1 MNKLFSKIAIACAGL
16 AISGIA
22 VAAFGVNRE
31 ATPVQAT
38 ISTSNGVTTVED
50 EVYDFNSLQAISD
63 YGWSSNVTEEGD
75 DCIHFS
81 CNGYRR
87 HLQFDNLIPDGCR
100 LISDSVVVSVSGACR
115 EKESYSFHVNLQL
128 LNADGNAVART
139 TCITGPGKNDPPTE
153 YIVNYAHLTPNA
165 SEKDAVKKLY
175 IYISDLN
182 PEANPEEICRLRY
195 VKLSYA
201 YEEIYTQTE
210 GLGEGGRFYLVNHD
224 SSYGMSNAAVS
235 DANPVGIDLSSAN
248 NALLPFDLT
257 LVGHNTYEISTT
269 VDETK
274 YLLINDSDAV
284 SGSDDSVRISTAPSP
299 SVTLSSTNWKI
310 SKVTG
315 GYTLAQNTTGDTWR
329 YLSFD
334 SDDACDFKGYTSV
347 KTMGE
352 VVDEVI
358 SKQDSHIQLVPE
370 GEYARQ
376 IVDAINSEEEGHT
389 LCNGGSIAPSTAL
402 WNDIAGITNIENEL
416 SILRDTTAAERD
428 VDGLTPSGS
437 DQEKAM
443 ARYDYIVGKY
453 GKSTYSDF
461 LGRDPSEPLFAK
473 GVFESVHQS
482 SSNALVIAVVMVAG
496 LVSGGLMLTLH
507 KRQKAHE

>member
-22 VAAFGVNRE
+22 VAAFGVDRE
-31 ATPVQAT
+31 VTPVQAT

-63 YGWSSNVTEEGD
+63 YGWSSNVTEEEKGE
-75 DCIHFS
+75 CIHFS
-81 CNGYRR
+81 CNGGRR
-87 HLQFDNLIPDGCR
+87 YLQFDNLIPDGCR

-115 EKESYSFHVNLQL
+115 KNESYSFHVNFQL
-128 LNADGNAVART
+128 LDADEREVAWT
-139 TCITGPGKNDPPTE
+139 TCITGPGYNNPLTE

-165 SEKDAVKKLY
+165 SQKDAVKKLY
-175 IYISDLN
+175 INVSDLY
-182 PEANPEEICRLRY
+182 PDQICRLKY

-210 GLGEGGRFYLVNHD
+210 GIGEGGRFYLVNHD

-248 NALLPFDLT
+248 TLLPFDLT

-310 SKVTG
+310 SKVDG

-334 SDDACDFKGYTSV
+334 SDNACDFKGYTSV

-358 SKQDSHIQLVPE
+358 CKQDSHIQLVPE

-428 VDGLTPSGS
+428 ADGLTPSGS

-473 GVFESVHQS
+473 DGFESVRQS
-482 SSNALVIAVVMVAG
+482 SSNALVIAMVMVAG
-496 LVSGGLMLTLH
+496 LVSAGGLMLILH
-507 KRQKAHE
+507 KRQKARE